1 MIDSPSGAGASSY
14 RAMLSQAAAQ
24 KAAREQAQAQ
34 KPDLFPHK
42 GAILLFFATILYF
55 AWAKSR
61 AEDACPPARRWG
73 SPCTAERAWPYGD
86 HTGPAVVYFVAL
98 ACIAL
103 YDPWLRRLVEA
114 CSYKGPILALQRKYR
129 TAAQTPEQFPH
140 KGVILLFFATIWFFA
155 WAKSR
160 SGPTPEEPDA
170 WPYGDHKRPAVVYFL
185 ALACI
190 ALYASTIRRRAS
202 VRYEIY

>member
-1 MIDSPSGAGASSY
+1 MGRGGIVAIVAPQYRDAGAGASPY

-24 KAAREQAQAQ
+24 KAAREKAQ

-42 GAILLFFATILYF
+42 GAILLFFAIVLYF

-61 AEDACPPARRWG
+61 SGPSRDDPY
-73 SPCTAERAWPYGD
+73 AWPYGD
-86 HTGPAVVYFVAL
+86 HKAPAVVYFVAL

-103 YDPWLRRLVEA
+103 YDPWLRMLVEA
-114 CSYKGPILALQRKYR
+114 CSHKGPILAPQRKYR
-129 TAAQTPEQFPH
+129 MAAQTPEQFPH

-170 WPYGDHKRPAVVYFL
+170 WPYGDHKGPVVVYFL
-185 ALACI
+185 VLACI